1 MFLTPAGR
9 PVGIDAE
16 LAKPGAHSLDAEA
29 ARGKGVGAGPG
40 QWPTLYVSAVDRQDG
55 DRGGDLEHQRHE
67 RLARALEGMAGTVGG
82 GDPAADE
89 RAAQTEQDREPERH
103 RIGAGQRETG
113 EGADQEAG
121 EHDREQSAEHSDDSP
136 PQREAR
142 VRYRVVRPTDR
153 LLTLEILRWRRIIPP
168 MRRLDLPSGT
178 VAFLFTD
185 AEGSTRLLH
194 EARCGGCAAAIADH
208 RGVIRE
214 ACAAH
219 GGLEWGRR
227 ADSFF
232 VAFPTAPAASE
243 S

>member
-1 MFLTPAGR
+1 VEVAELLELIRLLGGGEVGGGVLTPAGR

-67 RLARALEGMAGTVGG
+67 RLARALEGMAGTVDGG
-82 GDPAADE
+82 GDPATDE

-121 EHDREQSAEHSDDSP
+121 EHGREQRAEHSDDSL
-136 PQREAR
+136 PQGSAC
-142 VRYRVVRPTDR
+142 P
-153 LLTLEILRWRRIIPP
+153 
-168 MRRLDLPSGT
+168 LP
-178 VAFLFTD
+178 
-185 AEGSTRLLH
+185 
-194 EARCGGCAAAIADH
+194 RC
-208 RGVIRE
+208 
-214 ACAAH
+214 
-219 GGLEWGRR
+219 
-227 ADSFF
+227 
-232 VAFPTAPAASE
+232 APD
-243 S
+243 